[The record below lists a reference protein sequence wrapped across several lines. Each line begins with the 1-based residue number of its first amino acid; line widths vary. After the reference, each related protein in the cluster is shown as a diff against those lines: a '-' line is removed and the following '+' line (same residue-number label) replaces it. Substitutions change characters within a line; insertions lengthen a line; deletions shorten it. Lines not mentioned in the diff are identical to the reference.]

1 MVLKKYTILHTI
13 DSGGPG
19 GAETVLLTLA
29 TRLDPARFR
38 SLVLLPPGP
47 WLNQKLREHQVP
59 IFEVGWKNWHDFR
72 GPLAMA
78 RIVKREKVDLI
89 HSHLPGQN
97 FYSCVVGDLTGC
109 KTLVTYH
116 GAVEFHDAARMRRAF
131 MLWYVRNSAD
141 GVVVVCDYVRN
152 IMKSMGFPLQ
162 TMHRIYNG
170 IDPAPFAISQTTQ
183 LHDELKLASDVKL
196 VGMVANVR
204 QSKGYDY
211 FVRAA
216 RIVSDR
222 VSGVRF
228 LAVGDVNEEIAAPI
242 VRLVEELHLKDRFH
256 FIGFRPDI
264 PQILAEL
271 DVFVLAS
278 TSEGFPLATLEAMAA
293 GKPMVVTDCGGPRE
307 VVDDGVTGHLVPP
320 ADVNALAQ
328 KIIALLED
336 SSKAREL
343 GSNARTKVLH
353 QFSLDAMLKEYESL
367 YERHLT

>member
-1 MVLKKYTILHTI
+1 MKKHTILHTI

-47 WLNQKLREHQVP
+47 WLNEKLREHQVP

-78 RIVKREKVDLI
+78 RIVKQEKVDLI

-116 GAVEFHDAARMRRAF
+116 GAVEFNDATRMRRAF
-131 MLWYVRNSAD
+131 MLWYVRKSAD
-141 GVVVVCDYVRN
+141 GVIVVCDYVRN
-152 IMKSMGFPLQ
+152 MMKAMGFPLEAL
-162 TMHRIYNG
+162 HRIYNG
-170 IDPAPFAISQTTQ
+170 IDPRPFAVPETRR
-183 LHDELKLASDVKL
+183 LHDELQLAKDIKF
-196 VGMVANVR
+196 VGVIANVR
-204 QSKGYDY
+204 RSKGYDY

-216 RIVSDR
+216 RMVADR

-228 LAVGDVNEEIAAPI
+228 LAVGDVNEEVAAPI
-242 VRLVEELHLKDRFH
+242 VHLVEELHLKDKFH
-256 FIGFRPDI
+256 FLGFRHDV
-264 PQILAEL
+264 PQVLAEL
-271 DVFVLAS
+271 DVFVLSS

-307 VVDDGVTGHLVPP
+307 VVDDGVTGYLVPP
-320 ADVNALAQ
+320 ADANALAQ

-336 SSKAREL
+336 SSKARAL
-343 GSNARTKVLH
+343 GSNARAKVLS
-353 QFSLDAMLKEYESL
+353 QFTLDTMVKEYEKL
-367 YERHLT
+367 YEAQLA